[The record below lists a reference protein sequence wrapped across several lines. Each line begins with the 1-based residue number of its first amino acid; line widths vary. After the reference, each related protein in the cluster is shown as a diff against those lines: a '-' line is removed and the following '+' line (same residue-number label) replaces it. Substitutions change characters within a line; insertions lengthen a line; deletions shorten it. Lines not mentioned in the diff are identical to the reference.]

1 MSIVVVFLCTIT
13 VGAFFALLWFANS
26 TVAERGKPWRRV
38 VIAILMALAIG
49 LGVSRMLYWDVEI
62 QEDIWNNGICARC
75 GGEMEFKN
83 ASHTRTNNTY
93 YYFQCE
99 DCGNIIELNRNPY

>member
-13 VGAFFALLWFANS
+13 VGAFFAFLWFANS
-26 TVAERGKPWRRV
+26 TVAERGKPWHRV

-49 LGVSRMLYWDVEI
+49 LGVARMLYWDVEI

-75 GGEMEFKN
+75 GGEMEFTS
-83 ASHTRTNNTY
+83 ASRERMDTY

-99 DCGNIIELNRNPY
+99 DCGKIIELNRNPY